1 MRVTASQVRF
11 ACLMAAIGAALI
23 ANKYLVAAWIIALA
37 ALFIC
42 YIAWEDAL
50 KYTEKRR
57 EEIRLLQE
65 EICEHTKLLLM
76 AHQEM
81 DALHAKL
88 ARMSAP
94 VSGYEH
100 LEYSDGECNLY
111 EREDVNALIAAR
123 AQEVKHG

>member
-1 MRVTASQVRF
+1 MRVTARRY
-11 ACLMAAIGAALI
+11 AC
-23 ANKYLVAAWIIALA
+23 
-37 ALFIC
+37 C
-42 YIAWEDAL
+42 
-50 KYTEKRR
+50 
-57 EEIRLLQE
+57 
-65 EICEHTKLLLM
+65 ICELLLTKGVCKSCGHSKCSSCPPLSPRKSYAELESELSAWREQLLM

>member
-1 MRVTASQVRF
+1 
-11 ACLMAAIGAALI
+11 
-23 ANKYLVAAWIIALA
+23 
-37 ALFIC
+37 
-42 YIAWEDAL
+42 
-50 KYTEKRR
+50 
-57 EEIRLLQE
+57 
-65 EICEHTKLLLM
+65 M